1 MARRTRPTSF
11 DEVIQV
17 MVSREMK
24 DQIKAFAEE
33 DGKSQSAMTREM
45 LMYAIHREKARRN
58 QRTWRL
64 RKMAEDALNN
74 ERDQEAEPQAVI
86 SAA

>member
-1 MARRTRPTSF
+1 MTRRTRPTIY

-24 DQIKAFAEE
+24 DQIRAFAEE

-58 QRTWRL
+58 QRAWRL
-64 RKMAEDALNN
+64 KKLAENAL
-74 ERDQEAEPQAVI
+74 EGELGPGEEPQGVI
-86 SAA
+86 AA